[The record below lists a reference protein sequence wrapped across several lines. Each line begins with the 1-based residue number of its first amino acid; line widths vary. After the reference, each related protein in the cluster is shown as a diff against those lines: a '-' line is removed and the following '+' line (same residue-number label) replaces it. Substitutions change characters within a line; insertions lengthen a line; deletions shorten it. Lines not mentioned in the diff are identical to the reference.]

1 MDLIVLFV
9 VVFGGMIVL
18 LVLMARLHP
27 GSGAD
32 LLDWDPSKRMEAR
45 YAAEYEDMDALLES
59 HNARRRARGL
69 SEHTEDEYRA
79 LLSRQTR
86 TG

>member
-9 VVFGGMIVL
+9 VVFGGMILL
-18 LVLMARLHP
+18 LVLTARMHP

-59 HNARRRARGL
+59 HNARQRARGL
-69 SEHTEDEYRA
+69 PEHTAEEYRA
-79 LLSRQTR
+79 LLSRPPG